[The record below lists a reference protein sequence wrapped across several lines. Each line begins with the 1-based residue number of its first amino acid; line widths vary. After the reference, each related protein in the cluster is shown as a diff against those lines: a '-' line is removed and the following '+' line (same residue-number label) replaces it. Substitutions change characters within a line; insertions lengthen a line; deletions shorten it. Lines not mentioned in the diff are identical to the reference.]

1 MKPYESWGRFPKVKH
16 AGVRRLFWRHEPL
29 AVKDGPGV
37 LPYGFGR
44 SYGDSCLNEGG
55 FLLDTTGLN
64 RLIGFDRETGLLR
77 CEAGVSLAQILEV
90 MVPRGWF
97 LPVTPG
103 TKMVS
108 LGGAIANDV
117 HGKNHH
123 RAGTFGCHVTCFELL
138 RSDGGRHLCSPE
150 ENADLF
156 RATIAGLGL
165 TGLITWAEFKLK
177 PIANPFIAM
186 ESIRFGNLAEFYR
199 LTADSDADYEYTVA
213 WVDSTAPEEETGRG
227 LFMRGNHAPAAPHS
241 HLRPRRNPAQPL
253 EMPGWLLNRRTIA
266 AFNRLYYRRQREA
279 RVAEIVPYEP
289 FFYPLDSLAN
299 WNRLYGR
306 GGFLQYQCV
315 IPLGAGQGAVQEILE
330 RSARSGL
337 TSFLTVLKAFGDQPS
352 PGLLSFP
359 RPGVTLAMDYR
370 YQGET
375 TLRALESLDEVVR
388 QSGGCVYPAKDA
400 RMSAASFRA
409 FFPQWRDFARY
420 VDPCFSS
427 SFWRRVTQT

>member
-1 MKPYESWGRFPKVKH
+1 MS
-16 AGVRRLFWRHEPL
+16 RLRP
-29 AVKDGPGV
+29 
-37 LPYGFGR
+37 
-44 SYGDSCLNEGG
+44 
-55 FLLDTTGLN
+55 
-64 RLIGFDRETGLLR
+64 
-77 CEAGVSLAQILEV
+77 
-90 MVPRGWF
+90 
-97 LPVTPG
+97 
-103 TKMVS
+103 
-108 LGGAIANDV
+108 
-117 HGKNHH
+117 
-123 RAGTFGCHVTCFELL
+123 
-138 RSDGGRHLCSPE
+138 
-150 ENADLF
+150 
-156 RATIAGLGL
+156 
-165 TGLITWAEFKLK
+165 
-177 PIANPFIAM
+177 
-186 ESIRFGNLAEFYR
+186 
-199 LTADSDADYEYTVA
+199 
-213 WVDSTAPEEETGRG
+213 GRG
-227 LFMRGNHAPAAPHS
+227 AAV
-241 HLRPRRNPAQPL
+241 PL

-266 AFNRLYYRRQREA
+266 AFNRLYYRRQKEA
-279 RVAEIVPYEP
+279 KISEIIHYEP
-289 FFYPLDSLAN
+289 FFYPLDSIAN

-409 FFPQWRDFARY
+409 FFPQWQDFARY